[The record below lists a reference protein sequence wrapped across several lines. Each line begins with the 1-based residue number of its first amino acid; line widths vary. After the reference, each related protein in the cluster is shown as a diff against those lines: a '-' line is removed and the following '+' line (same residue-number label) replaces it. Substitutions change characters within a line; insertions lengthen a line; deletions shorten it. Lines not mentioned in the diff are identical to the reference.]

1 MMQYVL
7 TLDAADIL
15 GLELLLL
22 QIVVISFIMDKKKW
36 IYNHS
41 DNIVVIE

>member
-22 QIVVISFIMDKKKW
+22 QIVVISFIMDKKKM
-36 IYNHS
+36 NL
-41 DNIVVIE
+41 

>member
-22 QIVVISFIMDKKKW
+22 QIVVISFIMDKKK
-36 IYNHS
+36 
-41 DNIVVIE
+41 